1 VQATASF
8 GGYVV
13 AGDIVTQVGDVVIVN
28 SVDFKE
34 NFSKYRVGDVI
45 DVVVYRNG
53 NYVTLQNIE
62 LKPKP

>member
-1 VQATASF
+1 M
-8 GGYVV
+8 V